1 MAMTWDARDMARL
14 QRRRDPLADRDR
26 RFPWEGTDGGEEPS
40 SSTEAHGLQDAV
52 PGHEAPVEHQRF
64 SWGAE
69 EGEEDGNAW
78 IPQDMARE
86 LRDQGFLTAQE
97 WETLGRAMRRGVQ
110 EV

>member
-1 MAMTWDARDMARL
+1 MTWDARDMARL
-14 QRRRDPLADRDR
+14 QRRRDPLADRDQ
-26 RFPWEGTDGGEEPS
+26 RFPWEGTDGSEEPS
-40 SSTEAHGLQDAV
+40 SGTEVSSLRDAV

-64 SWGAE
+64 SWGG
-69 EGEEDGNAW
+69 EGGEDGNVW

-86 LRDQGFLTAQE
+86 LRDQGFLTARE